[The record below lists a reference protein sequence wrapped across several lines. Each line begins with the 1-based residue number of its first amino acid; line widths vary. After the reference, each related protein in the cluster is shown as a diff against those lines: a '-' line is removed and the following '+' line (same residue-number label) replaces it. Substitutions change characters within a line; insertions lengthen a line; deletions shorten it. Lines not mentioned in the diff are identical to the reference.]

1 MIYSYQLLIWPWLW
15 LIDDLILEGK
25 TPKQALENHYKRH
38 VKRVERIQS
47 LIVIWTWKKRLWFN
61 FK

>member
-1 MIYSYQLLIWPWLW
+1 MIYSYQLLIWPWLG

-25 TPKQALENHYKRH
+25 NPKQALENHYKRK